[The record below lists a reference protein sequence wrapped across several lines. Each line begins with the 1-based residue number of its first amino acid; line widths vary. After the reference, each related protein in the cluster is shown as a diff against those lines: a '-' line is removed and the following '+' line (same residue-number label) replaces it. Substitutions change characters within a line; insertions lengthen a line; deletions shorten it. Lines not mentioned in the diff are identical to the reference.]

1 MICCPTLFIW
11 LKARAGENKDDYLK
25 EPAVQQ
31 NQPISNLPPKP
42 ISYFSI
48 LPLYNNSAVL
58 IVQI

>member
-31 NQPISNLPPKP
+31 NQPNFKP
-42 ISYFSI
+42 AAKAFFIF
-48 LPLYNNSAVL
+48 
-58 IVQI
+58 